1 MHDARLPEDYVE
13 KANAVTSKNS
23 VRCYVLLLGL
33 LYMTQNWIRLM
44 CQVLMEII
52 VFGFNILVIWIICC

>member
-44 CQVLMEII
+44 C
-52 VFGFNILVIWIICC
+52 